1 MEAEVMPQ
9 NPTDPNW
16 GATQPAATNTKDP
29 NWGLPPVVTAHISA
43 APPAE
48 GLGPQLGRAALNA
61 LPAVGGIVG
70 GALSTPETLGAGT
83 IPGVALG
90 VGAGRGLRD
99 VLAEMFG
106 LDQPTSA
113 ASKGGRIALDTAE
126 AAVLQGLMPGLVE
139 AAKAPRQTV
148 SDLIDAL
155 PVPKWLK
162 PVVPSQWAKA
172 PAKWLLQRPAW
183 QTWEAAAAEAPPTA
197 PPTITAGKALPA
209 DTNLPEM
216 FGVPMETAAAPAMS
230 PQRILNELALA
241 ARRAKITLSGP
252 DYDALV
258 ATVKQGA
265 APADAIA
272 GLVKTRLAPIEQLAG
287 SSAFAGLP
295 STADMEAAVASR
307 NSTGQWSVPKVDSK
321 ARWAAERAA
330 ARNKP

>member
-1 MEAEVMPQ
+1 MPDQTMTVTSPDGRTIDITGDHVPSAEELQ
-9 NPTDPNW
+9 TIF
-16 GATQPAATNTKDP
+16 K
-29 NWGLPPVVTAHISA
+29 GLPPAKTA
-43 APPAE
+43 APPE
-48 GLGPQLGRAALNA
+48 GLGRQFGRAALNA

-113 ASKGGRIALDTAE
+113 ASKGARIALDTGE
-126 AAVLQGLMPGLVE
+126 AALLQGLMPGLVE

-183 QTWEAAAAEAPPTA
+183 QTWEAAAAEAPPAA

-216 FGVPMETAAAPAMS
+216 FGVPMETAAAAPAMS

-272 GLVKTRLAPIEQLAG
+272 GLVKTRLTPIEQLAG
-287 SSAFAGLP
+287 SSSFAGLP
-295 STADMEAAVASR
+295 STTDMEAAVASR